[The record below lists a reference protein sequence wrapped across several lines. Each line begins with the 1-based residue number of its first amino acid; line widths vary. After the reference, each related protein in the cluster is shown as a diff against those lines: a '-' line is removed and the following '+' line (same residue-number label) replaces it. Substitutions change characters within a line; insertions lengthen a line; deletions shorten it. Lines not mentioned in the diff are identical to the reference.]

1 MSLSPNC
8 RVTALLTTMT
18 LLTLAGCGVG
28 SSIGEDIGNAIGNGL
43 TCGLRNCT
51 ESSTLRV
58 DEMGP
63 RFTASQQAGS
73 NTVLIEGFMGKSA
86 NLFTTV
92 LLGSN
97 ERLSASVDGS
107 SESRLNNPDG
117 QRLDYTLSL
126 VSSSAQPQVT
136 LVFTRD
142 GTRHVSQVTL
152 PPAFSVLQPT
162 GTATLTRTGAAL
174 AVRLSRAFTVN
185 DTLTLTADGRC
196 TRSDNS
202 AFDVKSESL
211 GAQADASVPG
221 TYTLQPLSTD
231 TTLNAASVR
240 ANNNSTATS
249 PVSRCELTLTWGHKV
264 YGTVAATLNQHG
276 TLAGERRATLGLI
289 YDAR

>member
-1 MSLSPNC
+1 MPLPGN
-8 RVTALLTTMT
+8 RRLPALLGSMT
-18 LLTLAGCGVG
+18 LLTLAGCGAG
-28 SSIGEDIGNAIGNGL
+28 SSIGEDIGNAIGGAL

-58 DEMGP
+58 DEIGP

-97 ERLSASVDGS
+97 ERLTASVDGS
-107 SESRLNNPDG
+107 SESRLSNPDG

-152 PPAFSVLQPT
+152 PAAFSVLQPT
-162 GTATLTRTGAAL
+162 GTATLTRTGTPL
-174 AVRLSRAFTVN
+174 AIRLSRALTDTV
-185 DTLTLTADGRC
+185 TLSADGRC

-211 GAQADASVPG
+211 GAKADASVPG
-221 TYTLQPLSTD
+221 AYTLEPLPTD
-231 TTLNAASVR
+231 STLNAASVR

-249 PVSRCELTLTWGHKV
+249 PVSHCELTLTWGTKV

-276 TLAGERRATLGLI
+276 TLAGERRATQTLI